1 MGEVE
6 LAVPRTRHSGA
17 PTEVVGR
24 YKRRT
29 DEVDR
34 LVTTAYV
41 QGVSTRDMTRLSQ
54 ALMGEGISRSTVS
67 RVTKVLGEQVEQLRH
82 APIDGSLA
90 DREELSRG
98 LVAGDSLRMIATRL
112 GRAPSTI
119 SREVAWN
126 GRHAG
131 VAPGAQ
137 RRPHMRTEQSGA
149 GRLRNM
155 ILISDRPPEVEDRA
169 VPGHW
174 EGDLII
180 GKGGRS
186 AIGTLVE
193 RTSRYV
199 VLLHLPHGRTAEDV
213 RAALTRQVSKLPAEL
228 RRTLTWDQG
237 KEMADHVRFSTDT
250 DMEVYFCD
258 PHSPWQ
264 RGSNEN
270 TNGLLRQYF
279 PEQGRPQLHSA
290 AHLNAV
296 ARQLN
301 NRPRQTL
308 GLDET
313 IRSVQPDCCVD
324 RLRTTSVRPTSR
336 RKLKVVKI
344 NPSICS
350 MLAAGVV
357 TTSGC
362 VSVVVRDDISYGPGR
377 VRYAGYSVEYVDAT
391 PAPGSVLREGSV
403 VTMTVRVRYS
413 LMGAERGRLQLQFDD
428 EKGAPMLDG
437 QAVAK
442 DIVRTSSSVA
452 EITHQFTVPKHR
464 LDLVACVYVVPDG
477 EKLGTGELRI
487 RYPVGSR
494 K

>member
-1 MGEVE
+1 MEREWTGNARRLSRVDGAQIERLIWGGETF
-6 LAVPRTRHSGA
+6 ATA
-17 PTEVVGR
+17 AAVVGCSTKSIQR
-24 YKRRT
+24 YLALSGGLKRRVK
-29 DEVDR
+29 ERSALR
-34 LVTTAYV
+34 L
-41 QGVSTRDMTRLSQ
+41 
-54 ALMGEGISRSTVS
+54 
-67 RVTKVLGEQVEQLRH
+67 
-82 APIDGSLA
+82 SLA

-98 LVAGDSLRMIATRL
+98 LVAGDSLRAIAKRL

-126 GRHAG
+126 GRHRYRAWRADSEAISRG
-131 VAPGAQ
+131 QRPKPAKLAVDSRLCRAVERGLRAQWSPQQIAARLISEYPDDLTMRVSHETIYRTLFIQARGALRKELTTCLRTGRAQ
-137 RRPHMRTEQSGA
+137 RRPRLRSEQSGV

-193 RTSRYV
+193 RSSRYV
-199 VLLHLPHGRTAEDV
+199 VLLHLPHGRSAEDV

-237 KEMADHVRFSTDT
+237 NEMAEHIRFSTDT
-250 DMEVYFCD
+250 NMEVYFCD

-279 PEQGRPQLHSA
+279 PRKSDLSVHSA

-308 GLDET
+308 NWM
-313 IRSVQPDCCVD
+313 
-324 RLRTTSVRPTSR
+324 
-336 RKLKVVKI
+336 K
-344 NPSICS
+344 PSE
-350 MLAAGVV
+350 VF
-357 TTSGC
+357 
-362 VSVVVRDDISYGPGR
+362 GR
-377 VRYAGYSVEYVDAT
+377 
-391 PAPGSVLREGSV
+391 
-403 VTMTVRVRYS
+403 
-413 LMGAERGRLQLQFDD
+413 
-428 EKGAPMLDG
+428 
-437 QAVAK
+437 AVAST
-442 DIVRTSSSVA
+442 D
-452 EITHQFTVPKHR
+452 
-464 LDLVACVYVVPDG
+464 
-477 EKLGTGELRI
+477 
-487 RYPVGSR
+487 
-494 K
+494 

>member
-1 MGEVE
+1 MEREWTGNARRLSRVDRSQIERLIWGGETF
-6 LAVPRTRHSGA
+6 ATA
-17 PTEVVGR
+17 AAVVGCSTKSIQR
-24 YKRRT
+24 YLALSGGLKRRVK
-29 DEVDR
+29 ERSALR
-34 LVTTAYV
+34 L
-41 QGVSTRDMTRLSQ
+41 
-54 ALMGEGISRSTVS
+54 
-67 RVTKVLGEQVEQLRH
+67 
-82 APIDGSLA
+82 SLA

-98 LVAGDSLRMIATRL
+98 LVAGDSLRAIAKRL

-126 GRHAG
+126 GRHRYRAWRADSEAISRG
-131 VAPGAQ
+131 QRPKPAKLAVDSRLCRAVERGLRAQWSPQQIAARLISDYPDDLTMRVSHETIYRTLFIQARGALRKELTTCLRTGRAQ
-137 RRPHMRTEQSGA
+137 RRPRLRSEHSGV

-193 RTSRYV
+193 RSSRYV
-199 VLLHLPHGRTAEDV
+199 VLLHLPHGRSAEDV

-237 KEMADHVRFSTDT
+237 NEMAEHIRFSTDT
-250 DMEVYFCD
+250 NMEVYFCD

-279 PEQGRPQLHSA
+279 PRKSDLSVHSA

-308 GLDET
+308 NWM
-313 IRSVQPDCCVD
+313 
-324 RLRTTSVRPTSR
+324 
-336 RKLKVVKI
+336 K
-344 NPSICS
+344 PSE
-350 MLAAGVV
+350 VF
-357 TTSGC
+357 
-362 VSVVVRDDISYGPGR
+362 GR
-377 VRYAGYSVEYVDAT
+377 
-391 PAPGSVLREGSV
+391 
-403 VTMTVRVRYS
+403 
-413 LMGAERGRLQLQFDD
+413 
-428 EKGAPMLDG
+428 
-437 QAVAK
+437 AVASI
-442 DIVRTSSSVA
+442 D
-452 EITHQFTVPKHR
+452 
-464 LDLVACVYVVPDG
+464 
-477 EKLGTGELRI
+477 
-487 RYPVGSR
+487 
-494 K
+494 